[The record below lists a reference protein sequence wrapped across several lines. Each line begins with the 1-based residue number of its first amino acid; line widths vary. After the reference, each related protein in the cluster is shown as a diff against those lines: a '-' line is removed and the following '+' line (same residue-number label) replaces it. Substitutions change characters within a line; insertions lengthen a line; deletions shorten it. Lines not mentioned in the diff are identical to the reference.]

1 MESYNFKGTYSNLE
15 IDSDDLSVYIARY
28 QDKLCEVHLDY
39 FGREYRRTCEVF
51 VADGTIE
58 AEFGQGSV
66 KLADGTVI
74 NCNEEANM
82 RFVREMR
89 NVLDIMAGKAENIN
103 TPTKANKVL
112 ALTLGKEA

>member
-1 MESYNFKGTYSNLE
+1 MKKINIIGNWSYN
-15 IDSDDLSVYIARY
+15 DL
-28 QDKLCEVHLDY
+28 
-39 FGREYRRTCEVF
+39 TF
-51 VADGTIE
+51 VEDE
-58 AEFGQGSV
+58 